1 MLVRPAVSQEHQRIG
16 ELTASTYLAEGYCD
30 EDYAEHLRDV
40 AGRAAHATVLVAVLD
55 DEIAGSLTVSTRGG
69 PYAEGHDPG
78 TAVIR
83 MLVTAPAARGHGVGT
98 ALVEAAIAQAR
109 AEPCTV
115 VRLSTQE
122 SMKAAHRVYER
133 LGFARTPSLD
143 WRPLPDLE
151 LMTYELPLTVC
162 PLCGQP
168 GVHAAHLAALE
179 LEPPR
184 YCARCG
190 RRMVVQVH
198 PTGWSAKCVDHGTL
212 VS

>member
-1 MLVRPAVSQEHQRIG
+1 MLVRPAVPQEHAPIG
-16 ELTASTYLAEGYCD
+16 ELTASTYLSEGLCD
-30 EDYAEHLRDV
+30 DDYAEHLRDV
-40 AGRAAHATVLVAVLD
+40 STRAAHATVLVALID
-55 DEIAGSLTVSTRGG
+55 DELAGSLTVATRGG

-83 MLVTAPAARGHGVGT
+83 MLVTAPAFRGRGVGA
-98 ALVEAAIAQAR
+98 ALVERAITCAR
-109 AEPCTV
+109 EDRCSV

-133 LGFARTPSLD
+133 LGFTRTPARD

-151 LMTYELPLTVC
+151 LMTYELPLVVC
-162 PLCGQP
+162 ALCGQP
-168 GVHAAHLAALE
+168 GVHAAHDGALE

-184 YCARCG
+184 FCIRCG

-198 PTGWSAKCVDHGTL
+198 PTGWSAKCVQHGL
-212 VS
+212 IVS